1 MNQEMEI
8 KEVENKLIK
17 RRIEKLEELKKNGI
31 DPYFNGFEPDSFS
44 DDLHKSY
51 DEKSKEELEQ
61 LNVPVKVAG
70 RIMAYRSFGKA
81 GFMKL
86 KDFTGYIQVYAEKN
100 SLSDE
105 DFRLYKK
112 LDIGD
117 IIGAEGVLFKT
128 KTGELTVKAKKIV
141 MLTKSLRP
149 LPEKWHGLRD
159 KELRYRQ
166 RYLDLIVND
175 ETRKTVIKRAEI
187 ISAIRDFMVKNRF
200 IEVETPMLH
209 KLVTGASARPFKT
222 HLNALDLDLYLRIA
236 PELYLKRLVVGGL
249 ERVFEINRNFRN
261 EGMDLKHNPEFTM
274 MEFYIAY
281 KDYKFLMEF
290 TEELFEFVLEK
301 LGSKDKKVVFEDME
315 IDFSRPWKRL
325 DFYDGLKEIGG
336 VDDEILNSKSEA
348 LKYALELE
356 KKVNENMSH
365 EKILAEIFDALVE
378 PKLVN
383 PTFVIGYPVAISPLA
398 KRNRDNPNITDRFEL
413 YIAGM
418 EIANAFS
425 ELNDPFDQ
433 KERFLKQLEER
444 KRGDEEASMFDADY
458 IRALEYG
465 LPPTAG
471 EGIGID
477 RLVMLLTGNGS
488 IRDVILFP
496 LMKDKEEE

>member
-1 MNQEMEI
+1 MAEET
-8 KEVENKLIK
+8 ENKLIK
-17 RRIEKLEELKKNGI
+17 RRIEKLEELKQLGI
-31 DPYFNGFEPDSFS
+31 DPYFNGFEPNFFAR
-44 DDLHKSY
+44 DLHEKF
-51 DEKSKEELEQ
+51 DEKEREKLEEL
-61 LNVPVKVAG
+61 NVQVRVAG
-70 RIMAYRSFGKA
+70 RIMAYRGFGKA

-86 KDFTGYIQVYAEKN
+86 KDFTGYIQIYAERK
-100 SLSDE
+100 SLPDE
-105 DFRLYKK
+105 DFKLYKK

-117 IIGAEGVLFKT
+117 IIGVDGLLFKT
-128 KTGELTVKAKKIV
+128 KTGELTVKAQKIV

-175 ETRKTVIKRAEI
+175 DTKETVVKRAEI
-187 ISAIRDFMVKNRF
+187 ISYIRDFMISHRF

-209 KLVTGASARPFKT
+209 KLVTGATAKPFKT
-222 HLNALDLDLYLRIA
+222 HLNALDMDLYLRIA

-281 KDYKFLMEF
+281 KDYEFLMDF

-301 LGSKDKKVVFEDME
+301 LGIRDKRVEYEDME
-315 IDFSRPWKRL
+315 IDFKRPWKRL
-325 DFYDGLKEIGG
+325 NFYEGLKEIGKVG
-336 VDDEILNSKSEA
+336 DEILENKSMA
-348 LKYALELE
+348 LDYALELE
-356 KKVNENMSH
+356 KRVNENMSH

-378 PKLVN
+378 PKLTN
-383 PTFVIGYPVAISPLA
+383 PTFVLGYPVDISPLA
-398 KRNRDNPNITDRFEL
+398 RRNRENPNITDRFEL

-444 KRGDEEASMFDADY
+444 KRGDEEASMYDADY
-458 IRALEYG
+458 IMALEYG

-477 RLVMLLTGNGS
+477 RLVMLLTGHNS

-496 LMKDKEEE
+496 LMRDREE

>member
-1 MNQEMEI
+1 MTQ
-8 KEVENKLIK
+8 EVENKLIK
-17 RRIEKLEELKKNGI
+17 RRIEKLEELKKAGI
-31 DPYFNGFEPDSFS
+31 DPYFNGFEPDSFAQ
-44 DDLHKSY
+44 DLHKLY
-51 DEKSKEELEQ
+51 DNKDKDELE
-61 LNVPVKVAG
+61 NSKIAAKIAG
-70 RIMAYRSFGKA
+70 RVMAYRSFGKA
-81 GFMKL
+81 GFLKL
-86 KDFTGYIQVYAEKN
+86 KDFTGYIQVYAEKK
-100 SLSDE
+100 SLPEE
-105 DFRLYKK
+105 DFKLYKK

-117 IIGAEGVLFKT
+117 IIGVEGTLFKT
-128 KTGELTVKAKKIV
+128 KTGELTVKANKII

-149 LPEKWHGLRD
+149 LPEKWHGLKD

-175 ETRKTVIKRAEI
+175 ETRETVIKRAKI
-187 ISAIRDFMVKNRF
+187 ISAIRKFMLNNRF

-209 KLVTGASARPFKT
+209 KLVTGAAARPFKT
-222 HLNALDLDLYLRIA
+222 HLNALDMDLYLRIA

-290 TEELFEFVLEK
+290 TEELFEHVLSE
-301 LGSKDKKVVFEDME
+301 LGIENNKVEFEGKE
-315 IDFSRPWKRL
+315 IDFSRPWKKI
-325 DFYDGLKEIGG
+325 DFFEGLREVGK
-336 VDDEILNSKSEA
+336 VDEKILADKKEA

-356 KKVNENMSH
+356 KKVNENMPH

-378 PKLVN
+378 PKLIN
-383 PTFVIGYPVAISPLA
+383 PTFVVGYPVAISPLA
-398 KRNRDNPNITDRFEL
+398 RRNKENPNITDRFEL

-444 KRGDEEASMFDADY
+444 KKGDEEASMYDADY

-477 RLVMLLTGNGS
+477 RLVMLLTSNSS

-496 LMKDKEEE
+496 LMKDKELD

>member
-1 MNQEMEI
+1 MSDKVNIQEA
-8 KEVENKLIK
+8 ENKLIA
-17 RRIEKLEELKKNGI
+17 RRIEKLNQLKEEGI
-31 DPYFNGFEPDSFS
+31 DPYFNGFEPDSFAS
-44 DDLHKSY
+44 DLH
-51 DEKSKEELEQ
+51 DEFDDKDKDELEG
-61 LNVPVKVAG
+61 LNKQVRVAG

-81 GFMKL
+81 GFLKL
-86 KDFTGYIQVYAEKN
+86 KDFTGIIQVYAEKK
-100 SLSDE
+100 SLSE
-105 DFRLYKK
+105 DDFKLYKK

-117 IIGAEGVLFKT
+117 IIGVEGVLFKT
-128 KTGELTVKAKKIV
+128 KTGELTVKAQKIV

-149 LPEKWHGLRD
+149 LPEKWHGLKD

-175 ETRKTVIKRAEI
+175 QTKQTVIKRAKI
-187 ISAIRDFMVKNRF
+187 ISAIREFMIKNRF

-209 KLVTGASARPFKT
+209 KLVTGAAAKPFIT
-222 HLNALDLDLYLRIA
+222 HLNALDMTLYLRIA

-249 ERVFEINRNFRN
+249 ERIFEINRNFRN

-281 KDYKFLMEF
+281 KDYNFLMDF
-290 TEELFEFVLEK
+290 TEELFEHVLNS
-301 LGSKDKKVVFEDME
+301 LGIEDKKVEFDGNT
-315 IDFSRPWKRL
+315 IDFSRPWRRL
-325 DFYDGLKEIGG
+325 DFYEGLKEIAG
-336 VDDEILNSKSEA
+336 VGDDILNDKKKALEYA
-348 LKYALELE
+348 LKLE
-356 KKVNENMSH
+356 KKVDESFSH

-378 PKLVN
+378 PKLIN
-383 PTFVIGYPVAISPLA
+383 PTFVVGYPVAISPLA

-413 YIAGM
+413 YIGAM

-433 KERFLKQLEER
+433 RERFLNQLEER
-444 KRGDEEASMFDADY
+444 KRGDEEASMYDEDY

-477 RLVMLLTGNGS
+477 RLVMLLTGNSS

-496 LMKDKEEE
+496 LMRDKKED

>member
-1 MNQEMEI
+1 MVQET
-8 KEVENKLIK
+8 ENKLIQ
-17 RRIEKLEELKKNGI
+17 RRIEKLEELKKSGI
-31 DPYFNGFEPDSFS
+31 DPYFNGFEPNAFAQ
-44 DDLHKSY
+44 DLHDQY
-51 DEKSKEELEQ
+51 DEKIKEELEE
-61 LNVPVKVAG
+61 LNISVRVAG

-86 KDFTGYIQVYAEKN
+86 KDFTGYIQVYAEKK
-100 SLSDE
+100 SLSE
-105 DFRLYKK
+105 DDFKLYKK

-117 IIGAEGVLFKT
+117 IIGVEGVLFKT
-128 KTGELTVKAKKIV
+128 KTGELTVKAQRIV

-175 ETRKTVIKRAEI
+175 ETKETVIKRAKI
-187 ISAIRDFMVKNRF
+187 ISAIREFMIKNRF

-209 KLVTGASARPFKT
+209 KLVTGAAARPFKT
-222 HLNALDLDLYLRIA
+222 HLNALDMDLYLRIA

-281 KDYKFLMEF
+281 KDYTFLMDF
-290 TEELFEFVLEK
+290 TEELFDHVLEQ
-301 LGSKDKKVVFEDME
+301 LEVEDKKIEFDGKE
-315 IDFSRPWKRL
+315 IDFSRPWKRI
-325 DFYDGLKEIGG
+325 DFYEGLKEIGK
-336 VDDEILNSKSEA
+336 VDDDILNDKSKA

-378 PKLVN
+378 PNLIN
-383 PTFVIGYPVAISPLA
+383 PTFVVGYPVAISPLA
-398 KRNRDNPNITDRFEL
+398 KRNRENPNITDRFEL

-418 EIANAFS
+418 EVANAFS

-444 KRGDEEASMFDADY
+444 KKGDEEASMYDADY

-477 RLVMLLTGNGS
+477 RLVMLLTGNPS

-496 LMKDKEEE
+496 LMRDKEEE

>member
-1 MNQEMEI
+1 MVQEA
-8 KEVENKLIK
+8 ENKLIQ
-17 RRIEKLEELKKNGI
+17 RRIEKLEELKKSGV
-31 DPYFNGFEPDSFS
+31 DPYFNGFNPDSFAQ
-44 DDLHKSY
+44 DLHNQY
-51 DEKSKEELEQ
+51 DEEAKEKLEER
-61 LNVPVKVAG
+61 NIPVKVAG

-86 KDFTGYIQVYAEKN
+86 KDFTGYMQVYAEKN
-100 SLSDE
+100 SLSE
-105 DFRLYKK
+105 EEFRLYKK

-117 IIGAEGVLFKT
+117 IIGVEGVLFKT
-128 KTGELTVKAKKIV
+128 KTGELTIKAKKIT

-149 LPEKWHGLRD
+149 LPEKWHGLKD

-175 ETRKTVIKRAEI
+175 ETKETMLKRALI
-187 ISAIRDFMVKNRF
+187 INSIRKFMIKNRF

-209 KLVTGASARPFKT
+209 KLVTGAAARPFKT
-222 HLNALDLDLYLRIA
+222 YLNALDMELYLRIA

-274 MEFYIAY
+274 MEFYVAY
-281 KDYKFLMEF
+281 KDYTFLMDF
-290 TEELFEFVLEK
+290 TEELVSFVLQK
-301 LGSKDKKVVFEDME
+301 LDIKDKIIKFDGKD
-315 IDFSRPWKRL
+315 IDFSRPWKRI
-325 DFYDGLKEIGG
+325 DFYDGLREVGK
-336 VDDEILNSKSEA
+336 VDDDILNDKSKA

-356 KKVNENMSH
+356 KKVNENMPH

-378 PKLVN
+378 PNLIN
-383 PTFVIGYPVAISPLA
+383 PTFVVGYPVAISPLA
-398 KRNRDNPNITDRFEL
+398 KRNRENPDITDRFEL
-413 YIAGM
+413 FISGM

-433 KERFLKQLEER
+433 KGRFLKQLEER
-444 KRGDEEASMFDADY
+444 KKGDEEASMFDEDY

-477 RLVMLLTGNGS
+477 RLVMLLTGNTS

-496 LMKDKEEE
+496 LMRDKEEE

>member
-1 MNQEMEI
+1 MTQEA
-8 KEVENKLIK
+8 ENRLIK
-17 RRIEKLEELKKNGI
+17 RRIEKLEELKEAGV
-31 DPYFNGFEPDSFS
+31 DPYYNGFEPDSFAQ
-44 DDLHKSY
+44 DLHDSY
-51 DEKSKEELEQ
+51 DNKEKDELESSKI
-61 LNVPVKVAG
+61 PVKVAG
-70 RIMAYRSFGKA
+70 RVMAYRSFGKA
-81 GFMKL
+81 GFLKL
-86 KDFTGYIQVYAEKN
+86 KDFTGYIQIYAEKK
-100 SLSDE
+100 SLPEE
-105 DFRLYKK
+105 DFKLYKK

-117 IIGAEGVLFKT
+117 IIGVEGTLFKT
-128 KTGELTVKAKKIV
+128 KTGELTVKANKIV

-149 LPEKWHGLRD
+149 LPEKWHGLKD

-175 ETRKTVIKRAEI
+175 ETKETVIKRAKI
-187 ISAIRDFMVKNRF
+187 ISAIRKFMLNNRF

-209 KLVTGASARPFKT
+209 KLVTGAAARPFKT
-222 HLNALDLDLYLRIA
+222 HLNALDMDLYLRIA

-281 KDYKFLMEF
+281 KDYKFLMDF
-290 TEELFEFVLEK
+290 TEELFEFVLKE
-301 LGSKDKKVVFEDME
+301 LGIENNKIEFEGKE
-315 IDFSRPWKRL
+315 IDFSRPWKRV
-325 DFYDGLKEIGG
+325 DFFEGLREIGK
-336 VDDEILNSKSEA
+336 VDEKILEDKKEA
-348 LKYALELE
+348 LKFALELE
-356 KKVNENMSH
+356 KKVNENMPH
-365 EKILAEIFDALVE
+365 EKVLAEIFDALVE
-378 PKLVN
+378 PKLIN
-383 PTFVIGYPVAISPLA
+383 PTFVVGYPVAISPLA
-398 KRNRDNPNITDRFEL
+398 KRNRDNPEITDRFEL

-444 KRGDEEASMFDADY
+444 KRGDEEASMYDADY

-477 RLVMLLTGNGS
+477 RLVMLLTSNSS

-496 LMKDKEEE
+496 LMKDKELD

>member
-1 MNQEMEI
+1 MTQES
-8 KEVENKLIK
+8 ENKLIK
-17 RRIEKLEELKKNGI
+17 RRIEKLEELKKAGI
-31 DPYFNGFEPDSFS
+31 DPYFNGFEPDSFAQ
-44 DDLHKSY
+44 DLHESY
-51 DEKSKEELEQ
+51 DNKDKDELEG
-61 LNVPVKVAG
+61 LRVSVKVAG
-70 RIMAYRSFGKA
+70 RVMAYRSFGKA
-81 GFMKL
+81 GFLKL
-86 KDFTGYIQVYAEKN
+86 KDFTGYIQVYAEKK
-100 SLSDE
+100 SLSE
-105 DFRLYKK
+105 DDFKLYKK

-117 IIGAEGVLFKT
+117 IIGVEGTLFKT
-128 KTGELTVKAKKIV
+128 KTGELTVKANKIV
-141 MLTKSLRP
+141 MLTKSIRP
-149 LPEKWHGLRD
+149 LPEKWHGLKD

-175 ETRKTVIKRAEI
+175 ETKETVIKRAKI
-187 ISAIRDFMVKNRF
+187 ISAIRKFMLNNRF

-209 KLVTGASARPFKT
+209 KLVTGAAARPFKT
-222 HLNALDLDLYLRIA
+222 HLNALDMDLYLRIA

-281 KDYKFLMEF
+281 KDYNFLMEF
-290 TEELFEFVLEK
+290 TEELFEYVLKEIGIQNNK
-301 LGSKDKKVVFEDME
+301 IEFEGKE
-315 IDFSRPWKRL
+315 IDFSRPWRRV
-325 DFYDGLKEIGG
+325 DFFEGLREIGK
-336 VDDEILNSKSEA
+336 VEEKILNDKKEA
-348 LKYALELE
+348 LKCALELE
-356 KKVNENMSH
+356 KRVNEAMPH

-378 PKLVN
+378 PKLIN
-383 PTFVIGYPVAISPLA
+383 PTFVVGYPVAISPLA
-398 KRNRDNPNITDRFEL
+398 KRNRQNPDITDRFEL

-444 KRGDEEASMFDADY
+444 KKGDEEATMYDADY

-477 RLVMLLTGNGS
+477 RLVMLLTSNSS

-496 LMKDKEEE
+496 LMKDKEHD

>member
-1 MNQEMEI
+1 MTQET
-8 KEVENKLIK
+8 ENKLVK
-17 RRIEKLEELKKNGI
+17 RRIEKLEELKKAGV
-31 DPYFNGFEPDSFS
+31 DPYFNGFEPDNFAQ
-44 DDLHKSY
+44 DLHGLY
-51 DEKSKEELEQ
+51 DKKEKDELEN
-61 LNVPVKVAG
+61 LKIPVKVAG
-70 RIMAYRSFGKA
+70 RIMAYRNFGKA

-86 KDFTGYIQVYAEKN
+86 KDFTGYIQIYAEKK
-100 SLSDE
+100 SLPEE
-105 DFRLYKK
+105 DFKLYKK

-117 IIGAEGVLFKT
+117 IIGVEGTLFKT
-128 KTGELTVKAKKIV
+128 KTGELTVKANKIV

-149 LPEKWHGLRD
+149 LPEKWHGLKD

-175 ETRKTVIKRAEI
+175 ETKETVIKRAKI
-187 ISAIRDFMVKNRF
+187 ISAIRKFMLNNRF

-209 KLVTGASARPFKT
+209 KLVTGAAARPFKT
-222 HLNALDLDLYLRIA
+222 HLNALDMDLYLRIA

-281 KDYKFLMEF
+281 KDYKFLMDF
-290 TEELFEFVLEK
+290 TEELFEFVLKE
-301 LGSKDKKVVFEDME
+301 LGIENNKIEFEGKE
-315 IDFSRPWKRL
+315 IDFSRPWKRV
-325 DFYDGLKEIGG
+325 DFFEGLKEIGK
-336 VDDEILNSKSEA
+336 VDEKILNDKKEA
-348 LKYALELE
+348 LKFALELE
-356 KKVNENMSH
+356 KKVNENMPH
-365 EKILAEIFDALVE
+365 EKVLAEIFDALVE
-378 PKLVN
+378 PKLIN
-383 PTFVIGYPVAISPLA
+383 PTFVVGYPVAISPLA
-398 KRNRDNPNITDRFEL
+398 KRNRDNPEITDRFEL

-444 KRGDEEASMFDADY
+444 KRGDEEASMYDADY

-477 RLVMLLTGNGS
+477 RLVMLLTSNNS

-496 LMKDKEEE
+496 LMKDKDFD